1 MGFFDKLRDAFGF
14 GPTPPGG
21 AAQTDEMREAM
32 DIARMSRRNEDYDR
46 AMAALDRAMSIA
58 DADQD
63 THSVTVIALHQA
75 DILIDQNK
83 LDEAEQLLQTV
94 LQTAEAVNQSGF
106 MSYAMSSMGVLQ
118 TQRGDWND
126 ARETFEKAREIG
138 KDVNNP
144 GAEGR
149 AMGHMADVYIHESN
163 ASYATHLLQESLP
176 KLNQAGDLE
185 LSSYFVGRLG
195 EAMLETG
202 QENEGY
208 QLLDRALRLGEQLR
222 DNRMIRRWSVA
233 IGDVAYNRS
242 NYQEAY
248 MFYKRA
254 LPLFAATPDP
264 AYIRTQTQTSRACLN
279 IAQPEEALVYAQ
291 QAMTVTQNHED
302 EALLAMARG
311 ALGTAL
317 RANNRSGEA
326 VEHLE
331 AAVAV
336 NTAVTPASIEL
347 LRQLAA
353 ARAEDGDAAAAE
365 TAYRQTIEQAE
376 QADLPLA
383 KAEVQR
389 DLGLLHASQRKLAD
403 AVTVWSAA
411 LATFE
416 AQNDTDQ
423 IARLY
428 SDIAGA
434 RRQLGQGQRAIRDY
448 EQALIA
454 LNHVEDI
461 ATRGLVLSN
470 AGNAYADQGDIES
483 AESFLKESIDIARKI
498 GDRQAES
505 TRLGNYGWLL
515 LSTGNP
521 RKGVEKLT
529 QALEISNE
537 MGLKLQAA
545 VQTDN
550 LGLAYDVLNQYRTAL
565 EYHQKALAM
574 LDDLENPPLR
584 WQVMFRANAART
596 RLSLGNVDEAAAAFA
611 DLLTQA
617 RATTD
622 FEVLAG
628 VLVGHA
634 RVLLRQEKAA
644 EAAPF

>member
-1 MGFFDKLRDAFGF
+1 MGFFDRLRDAFGF
-14 GPTPPGG
+14 GSTPPTGPT
-21 AAQTDEMREAM
+21 QTDEMREAM
-32 DIARMSRRNEDYDR
+32 DIARMARRNEDYER
-46 AMAALDRAMSIA
+46 ALTALDRAMQIA
-58 DADQD
+58 DTEQD

-75 DILIDQNK
+75 DVLIEQGK

-106 MSYAMSSMGVLQ
+106 MSYAMSSLGVLQ
-118 TQRGDWND
+118 GQRDNWNE
-126 ARETFEKAREIG
+126 ARETFENARKIAKEVG
-138 KDVNNP
+138 NA

-149 AMGHMADVYIHESN
+149 AAGHLADVYLHENN
-163 ASYATHLLQESLP
+163 ASYAVHLLQESLP
-176 KLNQAGDLE
+176 QLNQAGDME

-195 EAMLETG
+195 EAMMATG

-222 DNRMIRRWSVA
+222 DNKMIRRWSVA
-233 IGDVAYNRS
+233 IGDVAYARHNF
-242 NYQEAY
+242 QEAY
-248 MFYKRA
+248 MFYKQA
-254 LPLFAATPDP
+254 LPLFAATPNPD
-264 AYIRTQTQTSRACLN
+264 YIRTLTQTSRACLN
-279 IAQPEEALVYAQ
+279 IAQPEEALVYAE
-291 QAMTVTQNHED
+291 QAITVTKNHDD
-302 EALLAMARG
+302 EKLLAEARS

-317 RANNRSGEA
+317 RANNRSAEA

-331 AAVAV
+331 AAAAV
-336 NTAVTPASIEL
+336 NTTVTPASIEL

-353 ARAEDGDAAAAE
+353 ARSEMGDTDAAAA
-365 TAYRQTIEQAE
+365 AYQKTIQQAQ
-376 QADLPLA
+376 QAQLPVA

-389 DLGLLHASQRKLAD
+389 DMGLLYAAQGRLAE
-403 AVTVWSAA
+403 AVNQWVAA
-411 LATFE
+411 LETFE
-416 AQNDTDQ
+416 AENDTDQ

-470 AGNAYADQGDIES
+470 AGNAYADQGDVDS

-498 GDRQAES
+498 GDRHAES
-505 TRLGNYGWLL
+505 TRLGNYGWFL

-521 RKGVEKLT
+521 RKGIEKLT
-529 QALEISNE
+529 QALEISTE
-537 MGLKLQAA
+537 LGLTLQAA

-565 EYHQKALAM
+565 DYHEKALGM
-574 LDDLENPPLR
+574 LAELEKPPLR

-596 RLSLGNVDEAAAAFA
+596 RLSLGNVDEAGAAF
-611 DLLTQA
+611 
-617 RATTD
+617 
-622 FEVLAG
+622 
-628 VLVGHA
+628 
-634 RVLLRQEKAA
+634 
-644 EAAPF
+644 